1 MESDHSATPVG
12 VKLLHVCEIVKQVVG
27 QLAPDVNEHAAG
39 ALHMSTCVTRVCAD
53 AGIVTYAWSHLWIVL
68 NAALEASMLDAAA
81 AYEDAAS
88 GGDAVWDNM
97 LAWHAEM
104 LREEVRAVIFL
115 ALNPG
120 KFVEEIREE
129 LRTNT
134 LVRRLRHCRDNE
146 GKVFVC
152 MYQTLLRQ
160 RVRDADYSVD
170 DTDGQG
176 DDWDHVRMAKA
187 TTKLFKACMSAQ
199 VVGTAKTAVP
209 PGFKAFMQ
217 EACSE
222 KGPLMCGCK
231 KCVQTSNCEVRNA
244 LLVQALCAMP
254 RGRVRKAG
262 LREILDEVERLEV
275 NCKEWQ
281 IRGLRLG
288 MSAGAGNAQGAPNAC
303 AVTPVNE
310 WKLLIARCEQL
321 ESAARTSASQE
332 LLECRALLL
341 AERAKAKGDELIMEE
356 ELEKL
361 RAANAEMLAEL
372 KKTKTTRRTT
382 QVLNELKR
390 DNEQLRAANAEMLA
404 ELKNNNPPRSATQV
418 LNALKR
424 DNEQLRAANA
434 EMLAELKNNNPPPS
448 STQVLNALKRD
459 NEQLRAANAEMLAE
473 LKNNNPPRSA
483 TQVLNAIKRDNEQLR
498 AANAEMLAELKNNN
512 PPRSATHK
520 VPDARGRENP
530 PRALQAHEN

>member
-1 MESDHSATPVG
+1 MEPDHSATPRG
-12 VKLLHVCEIVKQVVG
+12 VKLLHVCEIVKDVVG
-27 QLAPDVNEHAAG
+27 QLAPDANEHAPG

-68 NAALEASMLDAAA
+68 NAALEASMLDVAA

-88 GGDAVWDNM
+88 GGDAVWNKM

-115 ALNPG
+115 ASNPG
-120 KFVEEIREE
+120 KFVHEIREE

-160 RVRDADYSVD
+160 RERDADYSVD

-176 DDWDHVRMAKA
+176 GDWDHVRMARA

-231 KCVQTSNCEVRNA
+231 KCVQTSNCDVRNA
-244 LLVQALCAMP
+244 LLVHALCAMP
-254 RGRVRKAG
+254 RGRLRKAG
-262 LREILDEVERLEV
+262 LREILDEVERLEL

-288 MSAGAGNAQGAPNAC
+288 MSASAGGAQGAPNAC

-310 WKLLIARCEQL
+310 WKLLVARCEQL
-321 ESAARTSASQE
+321 ESAARTAASHE

-341 AERAKAKGDELIMEE
+341 AERAKAKGDELIMQE

-361 RAANAEMLAEL
+361 RATNSEMIAEL
-372 KKTKTTRRTT
+372 KKTKPPRRAT
-382 QVLNELKR
+382 QVLDALRRE
-390 DNEQLRAANAEMLA
+390 NEQLRTKNAEIIA
-404 ELKNNNPPRSATQV
+404 QLKKTKPPRSATQV
-418 LNALKR
+418 L
-424 DNEQLRAANA
+424 
-434 EMLAELKNNNPPPS
+434 
-448 STQVLNALKRD
+448 
-459 NEQLRAANAEMLAE
+459 
-473 LKNNNPPRSA
+473 
-483 TQVLNAIKRDNEQLR
+483 
-498 AANAEMLAELKNNN
+498 
-512 PPRSATHK
+512 
-520 VPDARGRENP
+520 DARGREKKTP
-530 PRALQAHEN
+530 PCSPSARKLKLSGVPLRYRTHSGARTGSRALCSRPVTRTSRVATCSI